1 MGRIKGKRL
10 DIDAIISSYQIGGGN
25 AVRVAKEF
33 GCSHSYVLKLLK
45 DRNIP
50 VIPQTIVQR
59 KRNVNEF
66 FFETIDTEEKAYWL
80 GFMYADGNV
89 QWRGSKSGHI
99 SITLKD
105 KEHLERFNKSL
116 ESDYPV
122 QSYVV
127 KEGKGAGNTYYR
139 VFITSKKLAEDLTKH
154 GCHANKTYDLTFPN
168 KEIFVNK
175 DLIRHFIRG
184 YFDGDGSVFTS
195 AEKHWRNG
203 TITNILHYRFCGTED
218 MMKGIQIE
226 LNLGGRLEKSK
237 QSKCLYELM
246 YKRKKKLIPFY
257 LYLYKDATIYLDRKK
272 EKFDKYIQE
281 ECSETIISQLTNE
294 LKG

>member
-10 DIDAIISSYQIGGGN
+10 DIDAIISSYQTGGGN

-33 GCSHSYVLKLLK
+33 GCSRSYVLKLLK

-50 VIPQTIVQR
+50 IIPQTIVQR
-59 KRNVNEF
+59 KRNINEF
-66 FFETIDTEEKAYWL
+66 FFEVIDTEEKAYWL

-89 QWRGSKSGHI
+89 QWRSSESGHI

-105 KEHLERFNKSL
+105 NDHLEKFN
-116 ESDYPV
+116 
-122 QSYVV
+122 
-127 KEGKGAGNTYYR
+127 
-139 VFITSKKLAEDLTKH
+139 KLAEDLTKH

-168 KEIFVNK
+168 KEVFANK

-184 YFDGDGSVFTS
+184 YFDGDGTVFTS

>member
-33 GCSHSYVLKLLK
+33 GCSRSYVLKLLK

-66 FFETIDTEEKAYWL
+66 FFEVIDTEEKAYWL
-80 GFMYADGNV
+80 GFMYADGSV
-89 QWRGSKSGHI
+89 TWKSDISGHI

-105 KEHLERFNKSL
+105 KSHLEKFNTSL
-116 ESDYPV
+116 CSDYPIT
-122 QSYVV
+122 SYLV
-127 KEGKGAGNTYYR
+127 KEGKGAGNTYHR
-139 VFITSKKLAEDLTKH
+139 ISITSKKLADDLTKH
-154 GCHANKTYDLTFPN
+154 GCHANKTYDLMYPN
-168 KEIFVNK
+168 ESIFADK
-175 DLIRHFIRG
+175 SLIRHFIRG